1 MSNNKV
7 KVSVCG
13 VTFSIQ
19 TGEQDSYVI
28 KLAETLERDIKA
40 LFSET
45 SGVSLTNTAILCA
58 ISYLDKYKKS
68 EKSTSNMR
76 NQIKEYLSEAANSKL
91 MYDEERKRSAILESQ
106 LGKTKNQLDSLSRS
120 GNADDVLRAKI
131 AELET
136 SMAEL
141 ETEKANIEEEN
152 LTLNERINAL
162 NDYIV
167 SRDKELDNLKMLGEN
182 QAQQIEYLEKSLE
195 SRGQEI
201 MKFSESIKILEEMIE
216 AESSG
221 KTIEAENKML
231 EAQRKMAEAEK
242 RAQVAEDL
250 VSFYRKKE
258 TKPEL
263 YSQLSNEDEND
274 SLNTDDK
281 KDQDKNLK
289 QDEIS
294 KEVEATQKNSDI
306 EQAEKI
312 DDAKKTQEAQTEQQ
326 EKGEAPN
333 IFEEF
338 KSPPANEPTNQEET
352 KGEATK
358 QFEKPPS
365 QNRNVNKGDEIT
377 PEPLTLE
384 QLSPELDFDITVGFD
399 EADETD
405 FVPIVIPPRKEI
417 PLKRNSNET
426 DELDMTSYLGDMVED
441 ISTRTLDKQTI
452 NEGNAS
458 VTSDSNNPSIADGSK
473 KNNEPVQKFEQ
484 TTFGQTPKPHDFV
497 SGQIAEPS
505 PQQQNATPQNKQQQP
520 MFQNNMPRET
530 SLGYSPANITV
541 EDAPQQSSMQPPV
554 QQFQP
559 IQMGQPLQPQTT
571 PPHSQPLVAQM
582 SQNTNNPQPIP
593 NEIPPSRQR
602 QRRGNTKEI
611 RKVDKPK
618 DPDIT
623 EIFANLGNVNPEEF
637 DDFFGTETLP
647 DGPLQHQDM
656 GFQDTDAFSKIV
668 NHSGSPTKELF
679 DTQAVNKKLQ
689 QGETGQMPD
698 LGWTEDVL
706 N

>member
-19 TGEQDSYVI
+19 TAEQDSYVI

-91 MYDEERKRSAILESQ
+91 MYDEERKRSALLESQ

-131 AELET
+131 AEFET
-136 SMAEL
+136 AMAEL
-141 ETEKANIEEEN
+141 ETKKETAEQEN

-201 MKFSESIKILEEMIE
+201 MNFSESIKILEEMIE

-231 EAQRKMAEAEK
+231 EAQKKMAEAEK

-263 YSQLSNEDEND
+263 YSQLSNEDKKDN
-274 SLNTDDK
+274 LNLDDK
-281 KDQDKNLK
+281 KDQDENLK
-289 QDEIS
+289 QDEVKQS
-294 KEVEATQKNSDI
+294 NDVEPTEKN
-306 EQAEKI
+306 E
-312 DDAKKTQEAQTEQQ
+312 DDQKTQTPQAVQQ

-338 KSPPANEPTNQEET
+338 KSTPVAEQTNQEET
-352 KGEATK
+352 KNEATK
-358 QFEKPPS
+358 QFEKPSS
-365 QNRNVNKGDEIT
+365 QNRNVNKTDEVK

-399 EADETD
+399 EAEETD

-417 PLKRNSNET
+417 PKKRNSNET
-426 DELDMTSYLGDMVED
+426 DELDMTSYLDNMVED
-441 ISTRTLDKQTI
+441 ISTRTIDKKAI
-452 NEGNAS
+452 SEANAS
-458 VTSDSNNPSIADGSK
+458 NAGVASGTGNSNSASNTSNTSNTSNASNANNANIVDDVK
-473 KNNEPVQKFEQ
+473 KNDKPAQKFEQ
-484 TTFGQTPKPHDFV
+484 TTFGQNPKPHDFV
-497 SGQIAEPS
+497 SGQFDETVT
-505 PQQQNATPQNKQQQP
+505 QQQNASLQNKPQQN
-520 MFQNNMPRET
+520 MSHNNMQIQP
-530 SLGYSPANITV
+530 GYSPSNPNV
-541 EDAPQQSSMQPPV
+541 GVMSQQQQHQPQQFSPV
-554 QQFQP
+554 
-559 IQMGQPLQPQTT
+559 QMGQPSGTAQT
-571 PPHSQPLVAQM
+571 A
-582 SQNTNNPQPIP
+582 PQPIP

-611 RKVDKPK
+611 KKVNKPK

-623 EIFANLGNVNPEEF
+623 EIFANLGNVNPDEF

-647 DGPLQHQDM
+647 DGPLEQQDM
-656 GFQDTDAFSKIV
+656 GFQDTDAFSKLV

-689 QGETGQMPD
+689 DGETGQMPD

>member
-91 MYDEERKRSAILESQ
+91 MYDEERKRSALLESQ

-131 AELET
+131 ADLETAMSELE
-136 SMAEL
+136 S
-141 ETEKANIEEEN
+141 EKSNAEEEN

-231 EAQRKMAEAEK
+231 EAQKKMAEAEK

-263 YSQLSNEDEND
+263 YSQLSNEDKTD
-274 SLNTDDK
+274 SLDTDDK
-281 KDQDKNLK
+281 KDKTLKHDEIK
-289 QDEIS
+289 QDDF
-294 KEVEATQKNSDI
+294 VTQQNNAG
-306 EQAEKI
+306 EQPEK
-312 DDAKKTQEAQTEQQ
+312 DNDEQKTQDAQAKPQ

-338 KSPPANEPTNQEET
+338 KSPAATEPTKQEET

-358 QFEKPPS
+358 QFEKPSS
-365 QNRNVNKGDEIT
+365 QNRNVNKGEEIK

-384 QLSPELDFDITVGFD
+384 QLNPELDFDITVGFD
-399 EADETD
+399 EAEETD

-417 PLKRNSNET
+417 PKKRNSNET
-426 DELDMTSYLGDMVED
+426 DELDMTSYLDNMVED
-441 ISTRTLDKQTI
+441 ISTRTIDKQAI
-452 NEGNAS
+452 NK
-458 VTSDSNNPSIADGSK
+458 ADAK
-473 KNNEPVQKFEQ
+473 KNDKPTQRVEQ

-497 SGQIAEPS
+497 SGQLDESSPAQQDVALENKPQQSMLQNNTQIQPVSGYSPTNPNTNTNSMPQQPS
-505 PQQQNATPQNKQQQP
+505 WQPQQQQQP
-520 MFQNNMPRET
+520 VTTRQ
-530 SLGYSPANITV
+530 
-541 EDAPQQSSMQPPV
+541 PV
-554 QQFQP
+554 QQP
-559 IQMGQPLQPQTT
+559 TPQTAQPVGIQ
-571 PPHSQPLVAQM
+571 PP
-582 SQNTNNPQPIP
+582 QNANNPQPIP

-637 DDFFGTETLP
+637 DDFFGTENLP

-689 QGETGQMPD
+689 DGETGQMPD